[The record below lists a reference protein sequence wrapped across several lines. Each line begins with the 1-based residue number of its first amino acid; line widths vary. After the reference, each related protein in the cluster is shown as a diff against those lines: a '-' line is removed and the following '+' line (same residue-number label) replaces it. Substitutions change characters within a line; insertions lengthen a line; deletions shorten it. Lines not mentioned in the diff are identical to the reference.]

1 LVVHHLEVRLL
12 AAERHSLSY
21 FRGIYLALI
30 MLGVLAF
37 MVAGSTMGY
46 IAYQYVTREEIR
58 NPVHRNVG
66 QEEEHASLYVVA
78 THI

>member
-1 LVVHHLEVRLL
+1 M
-12 AAERHSLSY
+12 
-21 FRGIYLALI
+21 YLAMIL
-30 MLGVLAF
+30 LGVLAF

-58 NPVHRNVG
+58 NPVHKDVG
-66 QEEEHASLYVVA
+66 HEEDHASFHVMV

>member
-1 LVVHHLEVRLL
+1 M

-21 FRGIYLALI
+21 FRGMYLAMIL
-30 MLGVLAF
+30 LGVLAF

-58 NPVHRNVG
+58 NPVHKDVG
-66 QEEEHASLYVVA
+66 QEEDHASFDVVV
-78 THI
+78 TRI